1 MMAYMMM
8 TLGMTL
14 AEAWQLCVSQRRCV
28 SPNQGFSEQL
38 IDLEERI
45 HGRNSVT
52 FDQLLERG
60 WIQRNRAVCLSKS

>member
-38 IDLEERI
+38 IDLE
-45 HGRNSVT
+45 
-52 FDQLLERG
+52 
-60 WIQRNRAVCLSKS
+60 